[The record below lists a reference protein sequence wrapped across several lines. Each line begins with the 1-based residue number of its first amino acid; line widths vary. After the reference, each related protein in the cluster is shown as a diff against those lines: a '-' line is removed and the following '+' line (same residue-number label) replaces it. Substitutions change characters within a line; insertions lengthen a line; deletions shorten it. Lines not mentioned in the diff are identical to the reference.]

1 MIDQNTEQQGVGRC
15 GDPVHVIGGSRGNT
29 LSSEFTV
36 TSSRGARLSGVRW
49 DATSEPVGVVVLVHG
64 MGEHIRR
71 YEETAQALVEDGYL
85 VFGYDHRGH
94 GRSRLTD
101 RELGDLGPDGWSALV
116 TDIGRVVAMVR
127 AEFPD
132 LPLILLA
139 HSMGSFAAQQFLLDG
154 GSTTVDAVVLS
165 GTAALDGLEPALDL
179 EQELDLSRFNAPF
192 EPARTDFDWL
202 SRDESIVDAYVA
214 DPLCGFGI
222 DQESGSAM
230 FVGARRLADA
240 VAVSTVRTDLP
251 ILIAIGDRDPVNGGG
266 GLVDLLAAHYRA
278 GGLNDVTVRVFADAR
293 HEILN
298 ETNRS
303 EVRDYILDWMANAVD
318 KGAEE

>member
-1 MIDQNTEQQGVGRC
+1 M
-15 GDPVHVIGGSRGNT
+15 
-29 LSSEFTV
+29 
-36 TSSRGARLSGVRW
+36 GA
-49 DATSEPVGVVVLVHG
+49 VVLVHG
-64 MGEHIRR
+64 MGEHVGR
-71 YEETAQALVEDGYL
+71 YEETAQSLVDDGYV

-94 GRSRLTD
+94 GRSRLAD
-101 RELGDLGPDGWSALV
+101 RELGDLGPDGWSGLV
-116 TDIGRVVAMVR
+116 SDIGRVVAVVR
-127 AEFPD
+127 SEFPD
-132 LPLILLA
+132 LPLILVA
-139 HSMGSFAAQQFLLDG
+139 HSMGSFATQQFLLDG

-179 EQELDLSRFNAPF
+179 EKELDLSMFNAPF
-192 EPARTDFDWL
+192 APARTDFDWL

-214 DPLCGFGI
+214 DPLCGCGI
-222 DQESGSAM
+222 DQESGRAM

-240 VAVSTVRTDLP
+240 VVMSTVRSDLP
-251 ILIAIGDRDPVNGGG
+251 VLIAVGDRDPVNGGG

-278 GGLNDVTVRVFADAR
+278 GGLDDVTVRVFSGAR

-303 EVRDYILDWMANAVD
+303 EVRDDILDWMANAVD

>member
-1 MIDQNTEQQGVGRC
+1 M
-15 GDPVHVIGGSRGNT
+15 
-29 LSSEFTV
+29 SSEFTV
-36 TSSRGARLSGVRW
+36 ASSHGVRLSGVRW
-49 DATSEPVGVVVLVHG
+49 DAASEPVGAVVLVHG
-64 MGEHIRR
+64 MGEHVGR
-71 YEETAQALVEDGYL
+71 YEETAQSLVDDGYV

-94 GRSRLTD
+94 GRSRLAD
-101 RELGDLGPDGWSALV
+101 RELGDLGPDGWSGLV
-116 TDIGRVVAMVR
+116 SDIGRVVAVVR
-127 AEFPD
+127 SEFPD
-132 LPLILLA
+132 LPLILVA
-139 HSMGSFAAQQFLLDG
+139 HSMGSFATQQFLLDG

-179 EQELDLSRFNAPF
+179 EKELDLSMFNAPF
-192 EPARTDFDWL
+192 APARTDFDWL

-214 DPLCGFGI
+214 DPLCGCGI
-222 DQESGSAM
+222 DQESGRAM

-240 VAVSTVRTDLP
+240 VVMSTVRSDLP
-251 ILIAIGDRDPVNGGG
+251 VLIAVGDRDPVNGGG

-278 GGLNDVTVRVFADAR
+278 GGLDDVTVRVFSGAR

-303 EVRDYILDWMANAVD
+303 EVRDDILDWMANAVD